1 MICTL
6 LNLHQPRP
14 NTTAVRLWLHPG
26 QTCAIGR
33 GHTLRLEVVRDD
45 AAGTRHHR
53 VRITGPGMAGVF
65 PACAILNLGESAGV
79 RVTPRAIE
87 EDGAGR
93 MQRLF
98 LEFSDAGIVA
108 ELRAAGGGA

>member
-14 NTTAVRLWLHPG
+14 STTAVRLWLHPG

-33 GHTLRLEVVRDD
+33 GHTLRLEAVRDD
-45 AAGTRHHR
+45 DTHTRHHR
-53 VRITGPGMAGVF
+53 VRIAGPAMSGLF
-65 PACAILNLGESAGV
+65 PACAVLNLASSTGV
-79 RVTPRAIE
+79 RITPRAIE
-87 EDGAGR
+87 EDATGR

-108 ELRAAGGGA
+108 ELRAGCAS